1 MKLKDQIL
9 ELLENNKTIYLSG
22 ENIASQLC
30 VTRAA
35 VWKAIKSLQKE
46 GYQIDAV
53 TNKGYCLSAQTDI
66 LSAASI
72 KKYLNASIPL
82 NFNVMKSVTSTNS
95 VLKELA
101 NAGEAEGTVL
111 VATEQTEGRGRMGR
125 SFYSPTDT
133 GVYFSILLKPNLDA
147 RQATTLTTLAAVAVC
162 NAIEKVSKQTAKI
175 KWVND
180 VFVNDKK
187 VCGILTE
194 ASVSME
200 NGRIDY
206 VILGIGLNVYE
217 PKEGFPS
224 DIQEIAGSIF
234 KKKENEVMNQLI
246 AEFFN
251 CFYSYYNNF
260 EKKDFVQEY
269 KKRSMV
275 IGRPITV
282 ISKKGSRIATALDID
297 DNCGLRVLYKD
308 NTEEILTAGE
318 ISIRI

>member
-22 ENIASQLC
+22 ESIAGQLC

-35 VWKAIKSLQKE
+35 VWKAIKSLQKD

-72 KKYLNASIPL
+72 KKYLDPSIHL
-82 NFNVMKSVTSTNS
+82 NINVMKSVTSTNS

-101 NAGEAEGTVL
+101 NAGEDEGTVL
-111 VATEQTEGRGRMGR
+111 VASEQTEGRGRMGR
-125 SFYSPTDT
+125 SFYSPADT
-133 GVYFSILLKPNLDA
+133 GIYFSIILKPNLDA
-147 RQATTLTTLAAVAVC
+147 RQATTITTLAAVAVC
-162 NAIEKVSKQTAKI
+162 NAIEKVSTESAKI

-180 VFVNDKK
+180 IFVNNKK

-200 NGRIDY
+200 NGKIDY

-224 DIQEIAGSIF
+224 DIQNIAGYIF
-234 KKKENEVMNQLI
+234 KKKENEVMNRLI

-251 CFYSYYNNF
+251 CFYSHYNNLDSK
-260 EKKDFVQEY
+260 EFVQEY
-269 KKRSMV
+269 KERNLV

-282 ISKKGSRIATALDID
+282 ISKKGNRRAKVIGID
-297 DNCGLRVLYKD
+297 DNCGLHVLYED
-308 NTEEILTAGE
+308 ESEEVLTAGE
-318 ISIRI
+318 ITHY